1 MTDATIATDRLLL
14 RKPTASD
21 VTPMMEV
28 HQDPEVMRFLGPYP
42 VTLTTAWRNVAMMV
56 GHWEMLGYGSWV
68 VMDRSTSEIVGRVGL
83 WYPDGWPGV
92 ELGWTVKRSR
102 WGQGI
107 ATEASRAALQWAW
120 ANLQVDHII
129 SMIHPE
135 NVASIRIA
143 EKLGESFERSEVLNG
158 SEVLVYGIDRPQTR
172 DRATLRNF

>member
-120 ANLQVDHII
+120 ANLHVDHII

-143 EKLGESFERSEVLNG
+143 EKLGESFQRSEVLNG
-158 SEVLVYGIDRPQTR
+158 SEVLVYGIGQPQSR
-172 DRATLRNF
+172 NRATLRNF

>member
-1 MTDATIATDRLLL
+1 MTDTTIATDRLLL

-68 VMDRSTSEIVGRVGL
+68 VIDKSTSEIVGRVGL
-83 WYPDGWPGV
+83 WYPDGWLGV

-102 WGQGI
+102 WGEGI
-107 ATEASRAALQWAW
+107 ATEASRAALKWAW

-135 NVASIRIA
+135 NGASVRIA
-143 EKLGESFERSEVLNG
+143 EKLGESFERSEILNG
-158 SEVLVYGIDRPQTR
+158 AQVLVYGIG
-172 DRATLRNF
+172 RAQAESR